1 VPVTA
6 LHRRFADEFLGR
18 AGIGPEHTLVGIN
31 LGAAHA
37 VKRWSPARFAQ
48 VADALLRDDPAVR
61 IVVFGGNED
70 VPLLEQFETELA
82 AVEAERGSLPSKR
95 TATRGVKRTFSN
107 GVALHGLS
115 NGDSTVH
122 AAADSSMAEVRPGGA
137 WRGRV
142 LAAVGRINLLQLAA
156 VGERCSVVITADTGP
171 MHIMAAVG
179 APVVALFGPTSV
191 ARTGPVQKPGGAPIR
206 VLDASDLT
214 GLLRA
219 PMDALEVPMV
229 LREARSMLG
238 RKVTALSGNLA
249 PEVVQS
255 NGVPLDHS
263 SDSAMS

>member
-1 VPVTA
+1 
-6 LHRRFADEFLGR
+6 
-18 AGIGPEHTLVGIN
+18 
-31 LGAAHA
+31 
-37 VKRWSPARFAQ
+37 
-48 VADALLRDDPAVR
+48 
-61 IVVFGGNED
+61 
-70 VPLLEQFETELA
+70 
-82 AVEAERGSLPSKR
+82 
-95 TATRGVKRTFSN
+95 
-107 GVALHGLS
+107 VALHGLS
-115 NGDSTVH
+115 NGDSTAH
-122 AAADSSMAEVRPGGA
+122 APADSSTAEVRPGGA

-206 VLDASDLT
+206 VLDATDLT

-229 LREARSMLG
+229 LREARAMLG
-238 RKVTALSGNLA
+238 RKVTALSGNIA

-255 NGVPLDHS
+255 NGAPLDPS
-263 SDSAMS
+263 SDSAVS